1 MTTKSRAVLLSFTL
15 LLITAFIAPQAS
27 AKSPDYESLRRFSQI
42 LDIVDQYYVEELE
55 EQELIEGAIK
65 GMLESLDPHSAYMT
79 SEEFAA
85 LQETTSGEFFGIGA
99 ELSLI
104 DGRPVVIAPIA
115 GTPAE
120 KAGIKSGDIIISV
133 DGILTLDK
141 SLDETVSKIR
151 GEKGTSVNLLILSEG
166 EKEPREVKIVR
177 GVIPYTSVS
186 SLEVEPGYLWVRL
199 AFFNE
204 RTTDELK
211 EALDEAKEKGPLK
224 GIVLDMRNNPG
235 GILDQAA
242 SVSDLFLK
250 EGTIV
255 SIKGRENSTRRQ
267 YLAHE
272 QRSDILDIPVVVLI
286 NSGSAS
292 ASEIV
297 AGALSDNKR
306 ALLVGE
312 TSFGKGSVQNLIPLR
327 DGSGIKLTIALY
339 YTPSGKS
346 IQAEGIEPNIEVD
359 FLSDSG
365 EKVTNPLSVREKDLD
380 THIEVEGDI
389 ATQTIKFPAPEL
401 LPLPNSITEE
411 NKAILEKDNQLRT
424 ALQLLKDM
432 PDFTKEVAQD
442 NSK

>member
-1 MTTKSRAVLLSFTL
+1 MKFLKRAAYALFILANILNFSTTNAL
-15 LLITAFIAPQAS
+15 
-27 AKSPDYESLRRFSQI
+27 AKTPDYESLRRFSQI
-42 LDIVDQYYVEELE
+42 LDIVDQYYVEDLE
-55 EQELIEGAIK
+55 DNELIEGAIK

-99 ELSLI
+99 ELTLK

-115 GTPAE
+115 GTPAD

-133 DGILTLDK
+133 DGNITMDK
-141 SLDETVSKIR
+141 SLNETVSKIR
-151 GEKGTSVNLLILSEG
+151 GEKGTPVVLTILSEG
-166 EKEPREVKIVR
+166 ASEPRDVTIVR

-186 SLEVEPGYLWVRL
+186 SKELEAGYTWIRL

-211 EALDEAKEKGPLK
+211 KALDEAKDRGPLK

-242 SVSDLFLK
+242 SVSDLFLA
-250 EGTIV
+250 EGDIV
-255 SIKGRENSTRRQ
+255 SIRGRENSTRRQ

-272 QRSDILDIPVVVLI
+272 QKSDILDVPVVVLI

-297 AGALSDNKR
+297 AGALSDNNR

-312 TSFGKGSVQNLIPLR
+312 TSFGKGSVQNLIPLK

-346 IQAEGIEPNIEVD
+346 IQAEGIVPNVVVP
-359 FLSDSG
+359 FLDDAG
-365 EKVTNPLSVREKDLD
+365 EAVKNPLLVREKDLD
-380 THIEVEGDI
+380 THIEVNDDAITE
-389 ATQTIKFPAPEL
+389 TLQFPAPEL
-401 LPLPNSITEE
+401 TPLPSDISEE
-411 NKAILEKDNQLRT
+411 NKTILTKDNQLRT
-424 ALQLLKDM
+424 ALQLLKNM
-432 PDFTKEVAQD
+432 PNFTRKMAE
-442 NSK
+442 NTN